1 MDAAAAGRFARAGL
15 SVGGGGGGVL
25 ELDERAADLDL
36 LVLLAMDLL
45 VDLLVGLLVDLLVFL
60 EGAAARG
67 AGEEERAAF
76 TRVGGLAFLVVAAF
90 FDDLATETPTPFVA
104 L

>member
-45 VDLLVGLLVDLLVFL
+45 VDLLVGLLVFL